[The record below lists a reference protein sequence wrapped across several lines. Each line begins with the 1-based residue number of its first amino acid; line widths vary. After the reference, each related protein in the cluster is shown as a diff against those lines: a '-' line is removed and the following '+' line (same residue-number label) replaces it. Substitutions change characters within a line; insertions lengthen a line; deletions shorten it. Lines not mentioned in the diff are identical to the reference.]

1 MPLTTL
7 DPVTAIIVVD
17 LQAGVVAIPG
27 LEPSAAS
34 VVERSVE
41 LLDAFRGH
49 GLPVVLVNV
58 DAGAP
63 GRTDRSAAGGV
74 AASVARP
81 DGWAELVPELKAQ
94 PSDLRVTKKT
104 WGAFHG
110 TGLAKQL
117 RELGVTQ
124 VVVVGISTSSGVEST
139 ARQAHEHNLNVTI
152 ATDAI
157 TDSSAAAHANSIAE
171 IFPKLG
177 ETGTTAEILALL
189 EATRRG

>member
-1 MPLTTL
+1 MPVTTL
-7 DPVTAIIVVD
+7 DPVTALIVVD
-17 LQAGVVAIPG
+17 LQGGVIGIPIP

-41 LLDAFRGH
+41 LLDAFRAD

-63 GRTDRSAAGGV
+63 GRTERSAAGGGV
-74 AASVARP
+74 ASVARP
-81 DGWAELVPELKAQ
+81 DGWTELAPELNAQ
-94 PSDLRVTKKT
+94 PSDHRVTKKT

-110 TGLAKQL
+110 TGLAEHL

-124 VVVVGISTSSGVEST
+124 VVVAGISTSSGVEST
-139 ARQAHEHNLNVTI
+139 ARQAYEHGFHVTI
-152 ATDAI
+152 ATDGM
-157 TDSSAAAHANSIAE
+157 TDFSPAAHANSIAE

-177 ETGTTAEILALL
+177 ETGTTAEILELL
-189 EATRRG
+189 AATR

>member
-1 MPLTTL
+1 MPITTL
-7 DPVTAIIVVD
+7 DPITALIVVD
-17 LQAGVVAIPG
+17 LQRGIVGVPMP

-41 LLDAFRGH
+41 LLDAFRAH

-58 DAGAP
+58 DAGVP
-63 GRTDRSAAGGV
+63 GRTDRSAASGGAP
-74 AASVARP
+74 AAARP
-81 DGWAELVPELKAQ
+81 DGWTELAPELKAQ

-110 TGLAKQL
+110 TDLAERL

-124 VVVVGISTSSGVEST
+124 VVVVGISTTSGVEST
-139 ARQAHEHNLNVTI
+139 ARQAYEHGFNVTL
-152 ATDAI
+152 ATDAM
-157 TDSSAAAHANSIAE
+157 TDFSPAAHASSIAE

-177 ETGTTAEILALL
+177 ETGTTAEIVEVLA
-189 EATRRG
+189 ATR